1 MFANLTPEK
10 IGANFKRLIKESG
23 YRTQEAFAAAHGAD
37 PRTVRRWIHDGI
49 DSLTTIGDIARTL
62 DVDVMA
68 LLF

>member
-1 MFANLTPEK
+1 MNTDFGPARVGT
-10 IGANFKRLIKESG
+10 NFKRLIKESD